1 MYNTKSLLINDINER
16 SNVIIM
22 IYVSIVRGVFCIMIV
37 KTNVRDILI
46 IDYKH
51 IMHIF
56 QHKVNLID
64 EDLYIEL
71 KLVPTGISK
80 DKYIYK

>member
-1 MYNTKSLLINDINER
+1 MYNTKSLLIKEINER

-22 IYVSIVRGVFCIMIV
+22 IYVSIVSGFFCIMIV

-51 IMHIF
+51 IM
-56 QHKVNLID
+56 
-64 EDLYIEL
+64 
-71 KLVPTGISK
+71 
-80 DKYIYK
+80 